1 MMPHAPALRRAALLI
16 TLAMAAASAPSA
28 GAQDNYPSRPITIVI
43 GYPPGGS
50 TDLTGRTLAHELANK
65 LGATV
70 VVENIGGAGGAIG
83 AQKVANAA
91 PDGYTFLLGASNEIA
106 ISKLVTKSV
115 KYDLKDFTPIGLV
128 ASQPLVLVASTGSGV
143 KTIAEFTQKV
153 SKNPGKFSYG
163 SSGVGTS
170 LHLAGEM
177 VKEQGKLFMT
187 HIPYRG
193 VAPLTNDLLG
203 NNIDF
208 GVFVL
213 SSGLPHIRSGKVIA
227 LGTTEARR
235 SAITPEIPALA
246 ESSQFKNVD
255 IGVWFALMGPANLP
269 KPIFDMV
276 KKALGESL
284 QAPELRKKLE
294 ASGSTVASPQFNFD
308 QFLVAEVAKYK
319 KIVEFA
325 KIEE

>member
-1 MMPHAPALRRAALLI
+1 MHTLHLSRRAALACS
-16 TLAMAAASAPSA
+16 LAVLASAPA
-28 GAQDNYPSRPITIVI
+28 VAQEASYPSKPITIVV

-50 TDLTGRTLAHELANK
+50 TDLTGRVVATELGNR
-65 LGATV
+65 LGVPV
-70 VVENIGGAGGAIG
+70 VIENIGGAGGAIG
-83 AQKVANAA
+83 AQKVASAA
-91 PDGYTFLLGASNEIA
+91 PDGYTLLVGASNEIA
-106 ISKLVTKSV
+106 INKLVTKKV
-115 KYDLKDFTPIGLV
+115 KYDIKDFTAIGLI

-143 KTIAEFTQKV
+143 KNLAEFTQKV

-193 VAPLTNDLLG
+193 VAPLTNDLMG
-203 NNIDF
+203 NNLEY

-213 SSGLPHIRSGKVIA
+213 SSGLPHIKSGKVIA
-227 LGTTEARR
+227 LGTTESTR
-235 SAITPEIPALA
+235 SAATPDIPAIS
-246 ESSQFKNVD
+246 ESAQYKNVD
-255 IGVWFALMGPANLP
+255 IGVWFALMAPAHLP
-269 KPIFDMV
+269 KPVFDKL
-276 KKALGESL
+276 KKALNEAL

-294 ASGSTVASPQFNFD
+294 SSGSTVSSPSVNID
-308 QFLVAEVAKYK
+308 KFLAAEVAKYK
-319 KIVEFA
+319 QIVEFA